1 MNNGWRDGILVVWLV
16 SLLVSIALWV
26 SMAVIISK
34 GASGVDLLPL
44 VPILEQAAEAVTA
57 GWFGSL
63 LLWLAV
69 SAVVK
74 EHHKD
79 RQQAARER

>member
-26 SMAVIISK
+26 STAVILSK
-34 GASGVDLLPL
+34 GADGVDLLPL
-44 VPILEQAAEAVTA
+44 VPILEQTAEAVTI
-57 GWFGSL
+57 GWFVSL
-63 LLWLAV
+63 LLWLTV